1 MAAENETRLL
11 SRIVRDRSLLSP
23 LERGVTS
30 DWFVVPEDKAVW
42 KFLHNHW
49 MTYGEVPTLITAKDN
64 YPNYRFLKVD
74 DSVEYL
80 LDQLADYRTRQSVGE
95 LIRDQGDAYTSGPD
109 GWQDAILLMKQ
120 GLNKL
125 ESERSSTAD
134 IDLVATADARWA
146 DYLVRKE
153 LPNGM
158 RGVATGI
165 SMVDKATSGLQKG
178 QLVTLIAPP
187 KTGKSTLALQIA
199 KHVHD
204 QGLVPLFQS
213 FEMSNQEQESRYDAM
228 RAHVAH
234 HRLLNGTLDSLEVI
248 AFREA
253 LNSLKESENPFWL
266 SDAVTAMTVSTLSA
280 KIQSMKP
287 DIVFVDGV
295 YLMVDEDRGESGT
308 PQSITNI
315 TRSLKRLAQKL
326 EIPIVISTQVLTW
339 KMKGKKVSA
348 DSIGYSS
355 SFYQDSDVIIS
366 LERPEDDNDS
376 IRILRIVASRNC
388 GPEETMM
395 NWNWETGTF
404 AEFVDGD
411 ADHDDD

>member
-11 SRIVRDRSLLSP
+11 SKIVRDRSILP
-23 LERGVTS
+23 ALEKGVTE
-30 DWFVVPEDKAVW
+30 DWFVVPEDKAIW
-42 KFLHNHW
+42 KFIHTHW
-49 MTYGEVPTLITAKDN
+49 MTYGEVPTAVTVKDN
-64 YPNYRFLKVD
+64 YPNYRLLKVED
-74 DSVEYL
+74 AVEYL
-80 LDQLADYRTRQSVGE
+80 LDQLADYRTRASVAE
-95 LIRDQGDAYTSGPD
+95 MIRDQGDAYTSGPD
-109 GWQDAILLMKQ
+109 GWKDSILLMKQ

-125 ESERSSTAD
+125 ESERSTAAD
-134 IDLVATADARWA
+134 VDLVATADVRWA

-228 RAHVAH
+228 RAHVSH
-234 HRLLNGTLDSLEVI
+234 FRLLNGTLDSTEVM
-248 AFREA
+248 AFRAA
-253 LNSLKESENPFWL
+253 LDSLKEAENPFWL

-339 KMKGKKVSA
+339 KMKGKRVTA

-366 LERPEDDNDS
+366 LERPDEEDDS
-376 IRILRIVASRNC
+376 IRTLRIVASRNC
-388 GPEETMM
+388 GPEEVML
-395 NWNWETGTF
+395 NWDWDKGNF

-411 ADHDDD
+411 PDDD